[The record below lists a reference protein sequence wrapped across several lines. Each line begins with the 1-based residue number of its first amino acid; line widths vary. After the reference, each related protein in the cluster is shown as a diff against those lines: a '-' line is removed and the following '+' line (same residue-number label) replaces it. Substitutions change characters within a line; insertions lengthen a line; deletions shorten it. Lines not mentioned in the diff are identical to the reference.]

1 VEDLK
6 VRLRKAE
13 HELNALGNTAQPGEL
28 GGGHGAHSDADG
40 YGGQEEG
47 ADDGNTLAAK
57 RRQLFAQLK
66 AKVWGYL
73 DARSVLLNFGVGH
86 PGCATQRLSA
96 THQVFVLCIT
106 TTIEL
111 ADADG
116 DGRALAKVSDCRM
129 SRDVA
134 ACSMPAIRQCSH

>member
-13 HELNALGNTAQPGEL
+13 HELNALGNTAQPWEL

-40 YGGQEEG
+40 YGGEEEG

-73 DARSVLLNFGVGH
+73 DARSVLEFLRGSSRLRN
-86 PGCATQRLSA
+86 ATFECNTSRFFLFCVHEVY
-96 THQVFVLCIT
+96 TIKFFCFVYHYHH
-106 TTIEL
+106 
-111 ADADG
+111 
-116 DGRALAKVSDCRM
+116 RAG
-129 SRDVA
+129 
-134 ACSMPAIRQCSH
+134 